1 MIIRISENDEYIM
14 RVRCSRVDWEKSFEN
29 VLYLE
34 MHPNRGVIF
43 FKYEIK
49 ILK

>member
-14 RVRCSRVDWEKSFEN
+14 RHRCSRVDWEKSFEN
-29 VLYLE
+29 VFYHQTYPDQGNL
-34 MHPNRGVIF
+34 V